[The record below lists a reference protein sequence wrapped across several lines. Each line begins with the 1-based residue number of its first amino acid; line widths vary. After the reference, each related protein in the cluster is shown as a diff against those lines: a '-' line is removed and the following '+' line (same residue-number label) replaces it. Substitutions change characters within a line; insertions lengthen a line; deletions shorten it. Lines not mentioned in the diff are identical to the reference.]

1 MTVTFQSRMNYEKYH
16 IEEVEK
22 ELLPEYKFEEVIH
35 ELNRIYK
42 YVEEPR
48 KKMQFRQCVVCQE
61 NKTLPEFYK
70 YASIKDS
77 KICKGCFVKTSI
89 I

>member
-1 MTVTFQSRMNYEKYH
+1 MTVTFQSRMNDEKYY

-22 ELLPEYKFEEVIH
+22 EYFPEYKFEEVIH
-35 ELNRIYK
+35 ELNHVHK
-42 YVEEPR
+42 YVKEPR

-61 NKTLPEFYK
+61 NKTIPEFYK

>member
-1 MTVTFQSRMNYEKYH
+1 MTVTFQSRMNDEKYL

-22 ELLPEYKFEEVIH
+22 EYFPQYKFDEVIH
-35 ELNRIYK
+35 ELNHVHK

-48 KKMQFRQCVVCQE
+48 KKMPFRQCSICNE
-61 NKTLPEFYK
+61 NKTLPDFYK
-70 YASIKDS
+70 YGSMKNS
-77 KICKGCFVKTSI
+77 KICKRCFVKTSI

>member
-1 MTVTFQSRMNYEKYH
+1 MTVTFQSKMNDDKYL

-22 ELLPEYKFEEVIH
+22 EYFTQYIFEEVIH
-35 ELNRIYK
+35 ELNHVHK

-48 KKMQFRQCVVCQE
+48 EKMPFRQCVVCQE

-70 YASIKDS
+70 YSTIKDS